1 MRVLLTR
8 GGNAALLQHLHR
20 PASVRLGPATVAT
33 VPKRSCHWQRDMC
46 RRCYSSED
54 YCVEDNDDGRKESVV
69 VVMGATGTGKS
80 KLSIDL
86 ATEFSGEVVNSDKIQ
101 VYRGLDITTN
111 KMPVADRCGVPHHL
125 LGNLDPAAG
134 ELPPAAF
141 REMVARAIS
150 GITGRGR
157 LPVVAGGSNSFI
169 YAAMAGSYDPG
180 RSPFAGGWKAG
191 RRREGRLRYR
201 CCFLWV
207 DVEAATLAEQLDR
220 RVEEMVAAGM
230 VEELGRYFE
239 ADEEAGKLRHPGLAK
254 AIGLAEFQEYFLG
267 ERRGTAPAYE
277 AAVVAIKANT
287 RRLAEEQVW
296 KIERLKQM
304 GWPLRR
310 LDATAVVAARL
321 AREAAEAEAAWERDV
336 AGPGAAA
343 VEQFLKEKSE
353 GHLHHHIVPSPL
365 IYA

>member
-1 MRVLLTR
+1 
-8 GGNAALLQHLHR
+8 
-20 PASVRLGPATVAT
+20 
-33 VPKRSCHWQRDMC
+33 MC

-69 VVMGATGTGKS
+69 VVVGATGTGKS

-125 LGNLDPAAG
+125 LGDLDPVAG

-141 REMVARAIS
+141 REMVAGAIS
-150 GITGRGR
+150 GIAGRGR

-169 YAAMAGSYDPG
+169 YA
-180 RSPFAGGWKAG
+180 
-191 RRREGRLRYR
+191 
-201 CCFLWV
+201 

-220 RVEEMVAAGM
+220 RVEEMVAGGM

-239 ADEEAGKLRHPGLAK
+239 ADEEAGKLRHQGLAK

-267 ERRGTAPAYE
+267 EGRGTAPAYE

-296 KIERLKQM
+296 KIERLEQM

-353 GHLHHHIVPSPL
+353 GHPHHHIVPSL
-365 IYA
+365 IYN

>member
-8 GGNAALLQHLHR
+8 GGNAALLQRLHR
-20 PASVRLGPATVAT
+20 LASARLGPATVAT
-33 VPKRSCHWQRDMC
+33 VPDMC

-69 VVMGATGTGKS
+69 VVVGATGTGKS

-125 LGNLDPAAG
+125 LGDLDPVAG

-141 REMVARAIS
+141 REMVAGAIS
-150 GITGRGR
+150 GIAGRGR

-169 YAAMAGSYDPG
+169 YAAMAGTYDPG
-180 RSPFAGGWKAG
+180 RSPFAAGWKVG
-191 RRREGRLRYR
+191 RREVRLRYR

-220 RVEEMVAAGM
+220 RVEEMVAGGM

-239 ADEEAGKLRHPGLAK
+239 ADEEAGKLRHQGLAK

-267 ERRGTAPAYE
+267 EGRGTAPAYE

-296 KIERLKQM
+296 KIERLEQM

-353 GHLHHHIVPSPL
+353 GHPHHHIVPSL
-365 IYA
+365 IYN